1 MKYGVKQHR
10 ETQCQRVLLNN
21 LKKKAPEQQ
30 LQAFSSLFMDKKMK
44 LSKLAQSSILKKEAL
59 ILS

>member
-1 MKYGVKQHR
+1 MSKGIAKQF
-10 ETQCQRVLLNN
+10 
-21 LKKKAPEQQ
+21 KKKKHQN
-30 LQAFSSLFMDKKMK
+30 SSYKHLVLYLWTKKMK